1 VPEIAVVIQSFLKAG
16 FLGAVQVELLFM
28 IGCLHPVTKAAR
40 FKSFRNLFRNVV
52 GPAIVGETRGS
63 FVERDHGPLEGAAS
77 FHTTRWTIVMGAAQ
91 SQALRGQSALA
102 RLCQLSREEI
112 GRTVSDPAEI
122 DEEIRALREAL
133 IASEGR

>member
-1 VPEIAVVIQSFLKAG
+1 MAIQSFLKAG
-16 FLGAVQVELLFM
+16 FLSAVQVELLFM

-40 FKSFRNLFRNVV
+40 FQSFRNLFRNVI
-52 GPAIVGETRGS
+52 GPTIVGETRGS
-63 FVERDHGPLEGAAS
+63 FVERDHGPLAEGAAS

-112 GRTVSDPAEI
+112 GRTVLDPAEI